1 MTNTV
6 KKRIKQKYSTLVIN
20 LPKEK
25 ETEIRARIAEKF
37 RGNQEVFDVFVISG
51 IVLRNH
57 AVLDA
62 IDRKLPEYIK
72 EKSEEIYKRFQ
83 GQKSERQYFKISC
96 TILPN
101 DKQALDNF
109 CVDKGYKKA
118 ELFHII
124 FSDLIF
130 DENEDV
136 LKFVNDIKDRDV
148 IRKKKEITKLHEEE
162 FVDFLDPKTRSNLL
176 SVFTERL
183 DQGKFAPHIVESI
196 HEKMYGMSMKEKEE
210 EDEIDSKLNQKI
222 RAKKFGNTVKIRKII
237 DDASKYNDD

>member
-1 MTNTV
+1 MSNSL
-6 KKRIKQKYSTLVIN
+6 KRKIKNKYSTLVIN

-25 ETEIRARIAEKF
+25 ESQIRGKIADDF
-37 RGNQEVFDVFVISG
+37 RSYQEVFDIFVVSG
-51 IVLRNH
+51 IVLRSH
-57 AVLDA
+57 AILDA
-62 IDRKLPEYIK
+62 IDRKLPDYIK
-72 EKSEEIYKRFQ
+72 EKSEEIFKRFQ
-83 GQKSERQYFKISC
+83 GQKSDREYFKISC

-130 DENEDV
+130 DESEDIMKYV
-136 LKFVNDIKDRDV
+136 KDIKDRDV

-162 FVDFLDPKTRSNLL
+162 FVDFLDPKTRLSLL

-183 DQGKFAPHIVESI
+183 EQGKFAPHIVESI
-196 HEKMYGMSMKEKEE
+196 HEKLYGVSTKEKEE
-210 EDEIDSKLNQKI
+210 EDEIDAKLNEKM
-222 RAKKFGNTVKIRKII
+222 RLKKFNNTVKIRKII
-237 DDASKYNDD
+237 DDSSKYSDD